1 MAETRALSQ
10 GEIDALLNQ
19 IPEGAAEDEGN
30 GSLQPVALPQR
41 EGHLTRA
48 VKPYDFR
55 RPDKFSKEQWTTI
68 QTIHENLARQIGAS
82 FSSHLRTLVTVR
94 LSSIE
99 QGLYDEWQSQVPTQT
114 ACYVIGMAPLP
125 GSIAIEFNQD
135 VAAEVIDRL
144 LGGTG
149 ILIDRGR
156 EVTEIES
163 QLLRSFAVSMTAPLA
178 DVWRNIT
185 VISPALQDLVMDA
198 SVIHIAEDN
207 DVVITAFFE
216 VNLGNHLGAM
226 SICTPYSVVEPI
238 VSKLSTQVWRT
249 SDMLAQPDGAV
260 QKRMRTLLRRAV
272 LELVVKLGSATV
284 PARSIV
290 GLEVGDTLVLESL
303 AERPIEIEVGGRA
316 RFFCRPGVVGKRMAV
331 SITGLAT
338 EVLEEWADT
347 AELDRIDA
355 DAPAPEVDEGEDP
368 AEVLPSAEPEDAK
381 EPEDDLQDSNKPI
394 SDQELIGIS
403 AFGVEGGAMSQ
414 EQEGPGA

>member
-19 IPEGAAEDEGN
+19 IPEGAAEDEGD
-30 GSLQPVALPQR
+30 GPLLPVAPQR
-41 EGHLTRA
+41 EGHLTRT

-82 FSSHLRTLVTVR
+82 FSSHLRSLVTVR
-94 LSSIE
+94 LSSLE

-149 ILIDRGR
+149 ILIDRSR
-156 EVTEIES
+156 EVTEIET
-163 QLLRSFAVSMTAPLA
+163 QLLRSFVVSMTSPLT

-185 VISPALQDLVMDA
+185 VISPTLQDLVMDA

-226 SICTPYSVVEPI
+226 SICTPYSVLEPI
-238 VSKLSTQVWRT
+238 VPKLSTQAWRT
-249 SDMLAQPDGAV
+249 ADMPAQADGAV
-260 QKRMRTLLRRAV
+260 QKRMHTLLRRAV
-272 LELVVKLGSATV
+272 LELVVTLGSATL
-284 PARSIV
+284 PARSVV

-303 AERPIEIEVGGRA
+303 AERPIELAVSGRA

-331 SITGLAT
+331 SITGLAS
-338 EVLEEWADT
+338 EVLEEWADS

-355 DAPAPEVDEGEDP
+355 AASTPEAAEDEDPADSLPSEEPEADLADSAEPISDKDVIDSSALVDEGGP
-368 AEVLPSAEPEDAK
+368 
-381 EPEDDLQDSNKPI
+381 
-394 SDQELIGIS
+394 
-403 AFGVEGGAMSQ
+403 MSQ
-414 EQEGPGA
+414 EQEAPGA